1 MADKESLRAAL
12 YIRVSTE
19 EQALDGQSADAQAET
34 LKQYCIAFGISIY
47 DYYMD
52 LGVSGKS
59 MKDRHELK
67 RLIEDCKSRFF
78 DIVLVWKISRLSRNL
93 KDLLY
98 LIDIFENNGVCFASC
113 SEKFDTSTPIGR
125 MTLQLLGSVAEF
137 ERNTIVQNVKLGL
150 KEFARK
156 GGKSSTVL
164 GYDNI
169 DKKLVV
175 NEEEAGIVRL
185 IFRLYAE
192 GGMNCS
198 AIAGYLNSMGLKT
211 KRGCEFR
218 GSSISYI
225 LHNTVYI
232 GINRHLIGK
241 ENQYSVK
248 GAHDSIID
256 DELWNKAQKASTG
269 VRKRTSRK
277 ASDYSG
283 MQLKAFCMKCGMPL
297 TNFHASSK
305 GKKYIYLRCRNCS
318 NYVNAEKLTKAVLEA
333 IEPITGKKEPSM
345 HRQLP
350 ELPIKRIEAYKGDVN
365 VVLKL

>member
-1 MADKESLRAAL
+1 
-12 YIRVSTE
+12 
-19 EQALDGQSADAQAET
+19 
-34 LKQYCIAFGISIY
+34 
-47 DYYMD
+47 
-52 LGVSGKS
+52 
-59 MKDRHELK
+59 
-67 RLIEDCKSRFF
+67 
-78 DIVLVWKISRLSRNL
+78 
-93 KDLLY
+93 
-98 LIDIFENNGVCFASC
+98 
-113 SEKFDTSTPIGR
+113 
-125 MTLQLLGSVAEF
+125 
-137 ERNTIVQNVKLGL
+137 
-150 KEFARK
+150 
-156 GGKSSTVL
+156 
-164 GYDNI
+164 

-198 AIAGYLNSMGLKT
+198 AIAGYLNSMGLKS

-248 GAHDSIID
+248 GTHDAIID

-269 VRKRTSRK
+269 TRKRTSRK

-297 TNFHASSK
+297 TSFHASSK